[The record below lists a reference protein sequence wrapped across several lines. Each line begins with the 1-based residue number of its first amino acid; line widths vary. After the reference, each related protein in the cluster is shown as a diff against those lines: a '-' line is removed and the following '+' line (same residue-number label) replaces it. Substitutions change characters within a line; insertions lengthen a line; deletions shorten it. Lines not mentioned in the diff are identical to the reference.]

1 MVPSPEATILVV
13 SKDPS
18 LADIRRSVLE
28 AAGYNVINATSRSAI
43 RDICKRKKP
52 RLVLIGYSLPPSDKR
67 HVWDEARKSC
77 KVPILELH
85 RKGKPEL
92 MPPAFFHESHTP
104 DDFISAV
111 KELLRN

>member
-1 MVPSPEATILVV
+1 MPSDEAKILVV

-28 AAGYNVINATSRSAI
+28 AAGYRVIPATSRSEI
-43 RDICKRKKP
+43 RDICKRRKP
-52 RLVLIGYSLPPSDKR
+52 RLVLIGYSLPPADKR
-67 HVWDEARKSC
+67 HVWDEARKAC

-85 RKGKPEL
+85 RKSGPEL

-104 DDFISAV
+104 DDFISRV